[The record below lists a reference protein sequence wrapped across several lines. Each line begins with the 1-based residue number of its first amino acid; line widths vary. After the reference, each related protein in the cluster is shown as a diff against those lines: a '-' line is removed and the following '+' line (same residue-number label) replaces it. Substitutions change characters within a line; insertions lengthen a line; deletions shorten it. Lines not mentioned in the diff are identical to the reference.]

1 MPIEQRLIVS
11 VVDEI
16 PDSLPIITYQR
27 DDHSCSG
34 AWSRPKVPALVFADN
49 SHDGSAVAYHHGV
62 LGGSQ
67 TPVQLV
73 FWGSWWNGAG
83 SAQRGLIESRTQSLL
98 ASRYFSE
105 LSQYYIG
112 GAPTWRGSLTVVSP
126 GPPLGAVDS
135 TVTMRKVL
143 GLIEDAIDD
152 GVFPDPDDGPRI
164 AFIVLMPQGF
174 TVAGGAVAGAHS
186 TDYTFDF
193 PFDTDRYWAGWVR
206 YFDPAS
212 EDIELTMST
221 LGHELVEILTDPEA
235 DGWRRDPLDSDC
247 EICDWSNSTVGGGQV
262 RQRAWVND
270 VRVQSYWSIR
280 HGATI
285 IPIDDD
291 YGAQLEAKVSETSRR
306 EVARGTLVTD
316 PAVRRACATIPACCI
331 ADDRYEYVLY
341 SVSETAR
348 IRLNWT
354 RYRTPRAS
362 WSIRGIA
369 VSGSGTVQVTVPV
382 DGYNGQNPVT
392 AVRRVSVGYVATDT
406 VLDLTVTEPGGNF
419 DLPVSCSVSDTSI
432 VGNVATNVIAT
443 PSIVVGFVGTDLIA
457 DANYLAALS
466 RCYTAMLDKYKVQYQ
481 PMGRP
486 GPGDPIKYDPTVL
499 NIGLPAYA
507 GLTGHQQL
515 QETGKVIRAAAYLLD
530 TDDAYAFVEH
540 LVRSQPALVR
550 ALQTRTETDMVA
562 TLLTRTS

>member
-11 VVDEI
+11 VVDETPGI
-16 PDSLPIITYQR
+16 LPIITYQR

-49 SHDGSAVAYHHGV
+49 SHNGSTVAYHHGV
-62 LGGSQ
+62 LGGAH

-73 FWGSWWNGAG
+73 FWGAWWNGAG
-83 SAQRGLIESRTQSLL
+83 AAQRGLIESRTRALL
-98 ASRYFSE
+98 ASRYFTE
-105 LSQYYIG
+105 LAQYHIS
-112 GAPTWRGSLTVVSP
+112 GAPTWRGSITVVSP
-126 GPPLGAVDS
+126 APPLGAVDS
-135 TVTMRKVL
+135 TVAMRRVL
-143 GLIEDAIDD
+143 GLVEDCIDD

-164 AFIVLMPQGF
+164 AYIVLMPQGF
-174 TVAGGAVAGAHS
+174 TVAGGTVAGAHS
-186 TDYTFDF
+186 SDYTFDF

-206 YFDPAS
+206 FFDPAT

-247 EICDWSNSTVGGGQV
+247 EICDWSDSTVGAGQV

-270 VRVQSYWSIR
+270 VRVQSYWSVR

-291 YGAQLEAKVSETSRR
+291 YGAQLEARVSETNRR
-306 EVARGTLVTD
+306 EIGRGTMVTD

-348 IRLNWT
+348 IRLNCT
-354 RYRTPRAS
+354 RFRTPRAS
-362 WSIRGIA
+362 WSIQGIA
-369 VSGSGTVQVTVPV
+369 VSGSGAVQVTVPV
-382 DGYNGQNPVT
+382 DGYNGQDPVT
-392 AVRRVSVGYVATDT
+392 AVRRVRVGYNASDT
-406 VLDLTVTEPGGNF
+406 VLDLTVTDPGGNF
-419 DLPVSCSVSDTSI
+419 DLPVSASVTDASI

-443 PSIVVGFVGTDLIA
+443 PSIVVGFVGAELVA
-457 DANYLAALS
+457 DANYRAALS

-486 GPGDPIKYDPTVL
+486 GVSDPIKYDPTVL
-499 NIGLPAYA
+499 NLGLPAYA
-507 GLTGHQQL
+507 GLSGHQQL
-515 QETGKVIRAAAYLLD
+515 QETGKLIRAAAYLLD
-530 TDDAYAFVEH
+530 ADDAYAFVGH
-540 LVRSQPALVR
+540 LVRAQPALVR
-550 ALQTRTETDMVA
+550 TLQTRTEKDLVA
-562 TLLTRTS
+562 TLLTSAS

>member
-11 VVDEI
+11 VVDEM
-16 PDSLPIITYQR
+16 PGVLPIITYQR

-49 SHDGSAVAYHHGV
+49 SHDGSSVAYHHGV
-62 LGGSQ
+62 LGGAH

-73 FWGSWWNGAG
+73 FWGAWWNGAG
-83 SAQRGLIESRTQSLL
+83 AAQRGLIESRTRSLL

-105 LSQYYIG
+105 LAQYHIS
-112 GAPTWRGSLTVVSP
+112 GAPTWRGSITVVSP
-126 GPPLGAVDS
+126 APPSGAVDPN
-135 TVTMRKVL
+135 VAMRRVL
-143 GLIEDAIDD
+143 GLVEDCIDD

-164 AFIVLMPQGF
+164 AYIVLMPQGF
-174 TVAGGAVAGAHS
+174 TVAGGTVAGAHS
-186 TDYTFDF
+186 SDYTFDF

-206 YFDPAS
+206 HFDPAT
-212 EDIELTMST
+212 EDIELTMLT

-235 DGWRRDPLDSDC
+235 DGWRRDPPDGDC
-247 EICDWSNSTVGGGQV
+247 EICDWSDSTDGAGQV

-291 YGAQLEAKVSETSRR
+291 YGAQLEARVTETNRR
-306 EVARGTLVTD
+306 EIGRGTMVTD

-331 ADDRYEYVLY
+331 ADDRYQYVLY

-348 IRLNWT
+348 IRLNCT
-354 RYRTPRAS
+354 RFRTPRAS

-369 VSGSGTVQVTVPV
+369 VSGTGTVQVTVPV
-382 DGYNGQNPVT
+382 DGYNGQDPVT
-392 AVRRVSVGYVATDT
+392 AVRRVRVGYNATDT
-406 VLDLTVTEPGGNF
+406 VLDLTVTDPGGNF
-419 DLPVSCSVSDTSI
+419 DLPVSASVTDASI
-432 VGNVATNVIAT
+432 RGNVATNVIAT
-443 PSIVVGFVGTDLIA
+443 PSIVVGFVGAELVA
-457 DANYLAALS
+457 DANYRAALS

-486 GPGDPIKYDPTVL
+486 GVSDPIKYDPTVL
-499 NIGLPAYA
+499 NLGLPAYA
-507 GLTGHQQL
+507 GLSGHQQL
-515 QETGKVIRAAAYLLD
+515 QETGKLIRAAAYLLD
-530 TDDAYAFVEH
+530 ADDAYAFVGH
-540 LVRSQPALVR
+540 LVRAQPALVR
-550 ALQTRTETDMVA
+550 TLQTRTEKDLVA
-562 TLLTRTS
+562 TLLTSAS